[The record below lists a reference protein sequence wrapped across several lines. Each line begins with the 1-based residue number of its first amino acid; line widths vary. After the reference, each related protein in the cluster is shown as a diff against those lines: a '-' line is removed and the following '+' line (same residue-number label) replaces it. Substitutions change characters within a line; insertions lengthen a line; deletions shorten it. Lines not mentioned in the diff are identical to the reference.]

1 MGNYNAI
8 AGWSLERLGALSD
21 GVFAFAMT
29 LLVLDL
35 MSVQMIFGGQR
46 HIGEQTLEANLFAMW
61 RYFIPWLMSFMT
73 LGIFWVGQQTQLNAF
88 ERSDRDL
95 TWIHIGFLCVISLI
109 PFTTKLLNSFTY
121 SRLALIL
128 YWFIIFLA
136 GVGLYVSLAYANR
149 AGLIKKGHEELVQFG
164 RRRILI
170 AQSLYAL
177 AALMCIVNPY
187 WSIALI
193 VLIQLNYVIAPRVG
207 FLRDI

>member
-35 MSVQMIFGGQR
+35 MTVGVFKIQQPV
-46 HIGEQTLEANLFAMW
+46 GEQRLETQLFGMW
-61 RYFIPWLMSFMT
+61 HYFLPWLMSFMT

-109 PFTTKLLNSFTY
+109 PFTTKVLNSFTY
-121 SRLALIL
+121 SRFALIL
-128 YWFIIFLA
+128 YWFVIFMA
-136 GVGLYVSLAYANR
+136 GVALYASLTYANR
-149 AGLIKKGHEELVQFG
+149 AGLIKKGHEELVNFG
-164 RRRILI
+164 RRRILV
-170 AQSLYAL
+170 AQALYAL
-177 AALMCIVNPY
+177 AALLCIVNPY
-187 WSIALI
+187 WSIAFI

-207 FLRDI
+207 FLRNL